1 MVYTIGPTGYE
12 VSLRC
17 FQQDNLEHTD
27 DKQPLSLLVKE
38 LSLKWMCHE
47 IFYLYFLLFEPIW
60 SSNKEVK
67 IISNSVT
74 ILLRYSNFYGN
85 STLHIVNDTAE
96 PKRQHFSK
104 PDFSSFMFDYL
115 GKIETEFENI
125 LACFVRGPD
134 RFESWKSRDK
144 LPLKSL
150 KYFQESANMV

>member
-1 MVYTIGPTGYE
+1 
-12 VSLRC
+12 
-17 FQQDNLEHTD
+17 
-27 DKQPLSLLVKE
+27 
-38 LSLKWMCHE
+38 MCHE

-60 SSNKEVK
+60 SCNKEVK

-115 GKIETEFENI
+115 GEIETELENI

-134 RFESWKSRDK
+134 RFES
-144 LPLKSL
+144 
-150 KYFQESANMV
+150 

>member
-1 MVYTIGPTGYE
+1 MVLKLAYAVFNKITW
-12 VSLRC
+12 S
-17 FQQDNLEHTD
+17 
-27 DKQPLSLLVKE
+27 KQMTLSLLDKD
-38 LSLKWMCHE
+38 LSLKGVCHE
-47 IFYLYFLLFEPIW
+47 IFYLYVLFFEPFW
-60 SSNKEVK
+60 SSNKEVN
-67 IISNSVT
+67 IFLNSVT
-74 ILLRYSNFYGN
+74 ILLRYSNFYWN

-134 RFESWKSRDK
+134 RFESWKSRDT
-144 LPLKSL
+144 LPLRSL